1 MIAVNLELI
10 FCFSKTLEQESYE
23 LKRLIESMRNEYEAK
38 IYELNEDLHLLN
50 RKLMRQEQA
59 KTNSQQQNEQF
70 EIIQDLNEKNQ
81 KLTDDFKSVNL
92 LLTICYIILIFLK
105 MIQINLNVFDSFYQ

>member
-1 MIAVNLELI
+1 M
-10 FCFSKTLEQESYE
+10 
-23 LKRLIESMRNEYEAK
+23 KRLIESMRNEYEAK

-50 RKLMRQEQA
+50 RKLIRQEQA

-81 KLTDDFKSVNL
+81 KLTDDFNSVIFL
-92 LLTICYIILIFLK
+92 LICYIILIF
-105 MIQINLNVFDSFYQ
+105 Y